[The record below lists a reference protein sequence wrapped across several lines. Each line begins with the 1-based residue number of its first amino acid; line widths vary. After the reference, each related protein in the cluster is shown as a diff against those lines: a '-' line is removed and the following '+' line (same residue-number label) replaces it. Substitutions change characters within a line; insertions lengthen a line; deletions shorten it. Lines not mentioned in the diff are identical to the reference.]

1 MGFVLPASFPR
12 ASSIASGGSCWSS
25 KYNINNYSANPH
37 IRTLCHKT
45 WKINKEHCVMI
56 SSCHNLKH
64 YKSIEGGST
73 PQESV
78 RKYAVNATSG
88 KSLEYESQDGGPK
101 RLRESIK
108 YTLDIFYRF
117 SRPYAAIGA
126 ALGATSVSFLAIE
139 KLSDISL
146 SFVINGWLKVFVA
159 AFCMN
164 IFNCGLNQL
173 CDIEIDKINKPYLPL
188 ASGEWSVET
197 GTIIVASSL
206 ILSFWLA
213 WNEGSWPLFWA
224 FLSSTLLAVA
234 YSVDLPLLRWKK
246 SPLLAA
252 TNILVNT
259 GVARPLG
266 YFFHMQTRVFKRPA
280 TLTRPLIFCISI
292 LSLFFVVIALF
303 KDIPDIEGDTKFGIQ
318 SLSVRL
324 GQKRVFWICI
334 SLLEMAYGFTILV
347 GATSPFLWS
356 KISTGMGHAIL
367 ALVLW
372 YHAKYVDLKSNV
384 AMQSF
389 YMFIWKLLWA
399 EYILIPLF
407 R

>member
-1 MGFVLPASFPR
+1 MGFVLIASFPR
-12 ASSIASGGSCWSS
+12 ASSIPTGS
-25 KYNINNYSANPH
+25 H
-37 IRTLCHKT
+37 ITTLCHKT
-45 WKINKEHCVMI
+45 WKINKEHCVVM

-64 YKSIEGGST
+64 HKSIEGGST
-73 PQESV
+73 PQESL

-88 KSLEYESQDGGPK
+88 KPLEYESQDGGPK
-101 RLRESIK
+101 RRWESIK
-108 YTLDIFYRF
+108 YKLDIFCRF

-126 ALGATSVSFLAIE
+126 AIGATSVSFLAIE

-146 SFVINGWLKVFVA
+146 LFVNGWLKVLAA

-173 CDIEIDKINKPYLPL
+173 CDIEIDKINKPDLPL
-188 ASGEWSVET
+188 ASGELSVKT
-197 GTIIVASSL
+197 GTIIVASSV

-224 FLSSTLLAVA
+224 FLSSILLGVA

-292 LSLFFVVIALF
+292 LSVFFVVIALF
-303 KDIPDIEGDTKFGIQ
+303 KDIPDMEGDAKFGIQ

-324 GQKRVFWICI
+324 GHKRVFWICI
-334 SLLEMAYGFTILV
+334 SLLEMAYGFTILAGV
-347 GATSPFLWS
+347 TSPFLWS

-367 ALVLW
+367 ASVLW
-372 YHAKYVDLKSNV
+372 YRAKYVDLNSND
-384 AMQSF
+384 AMHSF
-389 YMFIWKLLWA
+389 YVFIWKLLWA